1 MALLGKADWL
11 LRIVTSWPAI
21 YFAFLFSF
29 ITHAITSIIKAAFLY
44 YPPSNSP
51 QKPHEQKRKWE
62 SGEVEEEGEVEE
74 VLEMKDQS
82 LANGEKEKEDTPVV
96 TRAGR
101 QVRNHKNSS
110 KRSLVLSS
118 NTLFTS

>member
-1 MALLGKADWL
+1 M
-11 LRIVTSWPAI
+11 
-21 YFAFLFSF
+21 
-29 ITHAITSIIKAAFLY
+29 
-44 YPPSNSP
+44 
-51 QKPHEQKRKWE
+51 
-62 SGEVEEEGEVEE
+62 EEEGEVEE

-82 LANGEKEKEDTPVV
+82 LANGEKEKVDTPVV

-118 NTLFTS
+118 NTLFTSESLQCATAYNHTRSFLFYLLQSQ